1 MALPADY
8 ESTLAD
14 YEYFHPLLAH
24 DGPWTL
30 HEVMALPEDSSQRV
44 ELVDGSLIMS
54 PIGNLHHQRLLFR
67 IARALESAC
76 PPGLE
81 ALPGLNLQL
90 SESRMLIPDFSVSV
104 SGAEGLLLPAA
115 ELVVAGEVLSPSNRV
130 NDLVL
135 KRKLYAEA
143 GIPFYLVVDPKEV
156 EVTATMFE
164 LEAGEYVE
172 SARSKGGVLKLERP
186 FPVTI
191 ELSP

>member
-8 ESTLAD
+8 ETTLAD

-30 HEVMALPEDSSQRV
+30 DEVMALPEDSTQRV
-44 ELVDGSLIMS
+44 ELVDGSLLMS
-54 PIGNLHHQRLLFR
+54 PIGNVRHQRLLFR
-67 IARALESAC
+67 IATALQAAC

-81 ALPGLNLQL
+81 ALPGLNLEI
-90 SESRMLIPDFSVSV
+90 SSSRMLIPDFTVNV
-104 SGAEGLLLPAA
+104 AGEEGLLLPAS
-115 ELVVAGEVLSPSNRV
+115 ELVLAGEVLSPSNRV

-135 KRKLYAEA
+135 KRKLYADA
-143 GIPFYLVVDPKEV
+143 GIPFYLVVDPEGD

-164 LEAGEYVE
+164 LDAGEYVE
-172 SARSKGGVLKLERP
+172 SARSADGVLKLERP

>member
-8 ESTLAD
+8 EYSR
-14 YEYFHPLLAH
+14 PLLAH
-24 DGPWTL
+24 EGPWTL
-30 HEVMALPEDSSQRV
+30 EDVMALPEDTLQRV
-44 ELVDGSLIMS
+44 ELIDGALLMS
-54 PIGNLHHQRLLFR
+54 PIGNLRHQRLLFD
-67 IARALESAC
+67 IATVLRDAC

-81 ALPGLNLQL
+81 VLPGLNLQL
-90 SESRMLIPDFSVSV
+90 SGSRMLIPDFTVSV
-104 SGAEGLLLPAA
+104 AGVEGLLLPAA
-115 ELVVAGEVLSPSNRV
+115 DLVVAGEVLSPSNRV

-164 LEAGEYVE
+164 LAAGEYVE
-172 SARSKGGVLKLERP
+172 VERSEGGVLKLERP

-191 ELSP
+191 ELSR

>member
-8 ESTLAD
+8 GSTLAD
-14 YEYFHPLLAH
+14 YEYSHPLLAH

-30 HEVMALPEDSSQRV
+30 NEVMALPEDSSQRV

-54 PIGNLHHQRLLFR
+54 PIGNLRHQRLLFR
-67 IARALESAC
+67 IATAFDAAC

-81 ALPGLNLQL
+81 ALPGLNLEI
-90 SESRMLIPDFSVSV
+90 SGTRMLIPDFTVNV
-104 SGAEGLLLPAA
+104 AGEEGLLLPAA
-115 ELVVAGEVLSPSNRV
+115 HLVVAGEVLSPSNRV

-135 KRKLYAEA
+135 KRKLYADA
-143 GIPFYLVVDPKEV
+143 GIPFYLVVDPEGGD
-156 EVTATMFE
+156 VTATMFE
-164 LEAGEYVE
+164 LRAGEYVE
-172 SARSKGGVLKLERP
+172 AARSEGGVLKLERP